1 MPRRDGRGVGAGH
14 QHPAGR
20 AGGQRPSRSA
30 GSARSSSTTSQ
41 ERLVSPSQLR
51 NWAAT
56 DSQLLAWSRP
66 VTAAVAA
73 A

>member
-1 MPRRDGRGVGAGH
+1 MNGWS
-14 QHPAGR
+14 R
-20 AGGQRPSRSA
+20 A
-30 GSARSSSTTSQ
+30 
-41 ERLVSPSQLR
+41 SQLR

-66 VTAAVAA
+66 VAEAVAA

>member
-1 MPRRDGRGVGAGH
+1 MPRGTAAASVQVTRTR
-14 QHPAGR
+14 PAGP
-20 AGGQRPSRSA
+20 AGQRPSKSA
-30 GSARSSSTTSQ
+30 GSARSSSTTSH
-41 ERLVSPSQLR
+41 ERLVSLSQLR